1 VAARRWQITVGDD
14 RYDVEVKRSW
24 TGAIR
29 LLVNGAEVV
38 RRDSSMG
45 SGQRILFP
53 LGGRAATLAWITYGR
68 GGVYYD
74 LILDGRSLSTG
85 EQARPAANPYETLGA
100 SWLIFFAIAAIFGAV
115 LLFGALPEL
124 RLALEGR
131 EASARVTGGRVA
143 SSRSTTYY
151 LRYTFVATDGDI
163 RAAEGRVEYGTYHS
177 TRVGDEIRVVYVPSA
192 PEIQRPASFDE
203 RIWIFGLAGM
213 FGAGLP
219 FTAVM
224 VWRAYRLRAMR
235 AALADRGV
243 RTSATVTKISKE
255 LANQGTRHISYT
267 YEDGEGRLRKGRSP
281 RLFVEEASA
290 YSPGSVA
297 AIAYDAND
305 PGNSVWIGSA
315 DPKSTPWVITAK

>member
-1 VAARRWQITVGDD
+1 
-14 RYDVEVKRSW
+14 
-24 TGAIR
+24 
-29 LLVNGAEVV
+29 
-38 RRDSSMG
+38 M
-45 SGQRILFP
+45 
-53 LGGRAATLAWITYGR
+53 
-68 GGVYYD
+68 
-74 LILDGRSLSTG
+74 
-85 EQARPAANPYETLGA
+85 
-100 SWLIFFAIAAIFGAV
+100 
-115 LLFGALPEL
+115 
-124 RLALEGR
+124 
-131 EASARVTGGRVA
+131 TGGRVA
-143 SSRSTTYY
+143 SGRSTSYY
-151 LRYTFVATDGDI
+151 LRYTFAATDGQVH
-163 RAAEGRVEYGTYHS
+163 AAEGRVESGTYRS

-203 RIWIFGLAGM
+203 RIWIFGLAAM

-224 VWRAYRLRAMR
+224 VWRAYRLRRMR

-243 RTSATVTKISKE
+243 RTSATVTKISQE
-255 LANQGTRHISYT
+255 FVNDQGTRHISYT

-315 DPKSTPWVITAK
+315 DPKSTPWVMTAK